1 MMNNVGFGWLRI
13 SFLRVQFCA
22 NPSVADVRT
31 ALLIA
36 QQESALRQALL
47 SLLLSDCDR
56 IRNTSHQALLHL
68 RKAAEPP
75 QGPRASD
82 EARDA
87 PTPTSCH
94 TFAWIPPVP
103 YSVF

>member
-1 MMNNVGFGWLRI
+1 MMNNVGFGWLRV

-22 NPSVADVRT
+22 NPSAADART

-36 QQESALRQALL
+36 QQVFALRQASL
-47 SLLLSDCDR
+47 SLLLPDCDR
-56 IRNTSHQALLHL
+56 IRNMSHQALLHL
-68 RKAAEPP
+68 RRAAEPP

-87 PTPTSCH
+87 LTPTSCH

-103 YSVF
+103 WSVF

>member
-1 MMNNVGFGWLRI
+1 MMNNVGFDWLRV
-13 SFLRVQFCA
+13 SFLRVQVCA
-22 NPSVADVRT
+22 NPSVADART

-36 QQESALRQALL
+36 QQVFALRQARL
-47 SLLLSDCDR
+47 SLLPSDYDR
-56 IRNTSHQALLHL
+56 IRNTFHQALLHL

-94 TFAWIPPVP
+94 TFAWMP
-103 YSVF
+103 